1 MPHRVVI
8 RTDGAARGNPG
19 PASAGAVVIDA
30 DGDPVAARRPGAA
43 PIATVSEYLGRQTNN
58 VAEYR
63 GVLRAL
69 EVAADI
75 GAREVDLIL
84 DAKLLVEQL
93 HGRWKVKD
101 AKLQQLHAEA
111 RRRLAGFERW
121 TAVQE
126 PRARNHQADALA
138 NAAIDRALAGGPAL
152 VIRRP
157 GVPDVMGAPDAMDVP
172 DAMDAPDA
180 MDVPATRPGRAPG
193 RVQAPSLSLGLA
205 TEAELEPGFD
215 PGDAGPEPGRLV
227 VTILGSGT
235 SGGVPRIACGCAT
248 CTSTDPRDRR
258 TRASALLAY
267 GDRRVLIDAGPDL
280 RAQALAAGLD
290 RLDAVLLTHDHADA
304 VAGLDDLRYYNERS
318 GDYLDVRTYPD
329 SLAIVVDRFRYAF
342 IPGQRRFAGLP
353 MLRPAEL
360 AGPFVVGGRRF
371 VPVPIVHGDRIIA
384 GYRTGGFAYC
394 SDVKRI
400 DADGRLL
407 LRDLDVLVISALR
420 DVPHPTHQTVD
431 EALAVI
437 ADLRPRRAILTHLDH
452 DLVHAELAARL
463 PAGVEVAHDGLR
475 IELPD

>member
-1 MPHRVVI
+1 MPRHIVI

-19 PASAGAVVIDA
+19 PASAGAVLIDA
-30 DGDPVAARRPGAA
+30 DGDLAGARRPDAV

-75 GAREVDLIL
+75 GAREVELIL
-84 DAKLLVEQL
+84 DANLLVEQL
-93 HGRWKVKD
+93 HGRWKVRD
-101 AKLQQLHAEA
+101 AKLQPLHAEA

-138 NAAIDRALAGGPAL
+138 NEAIDRALAGGPAM
-152 VIRRP
+152 VVRRP
-157 GVPDVMGAPDAMDVP
+157 GAPEEA
-172 DAMDAPDA
+172 AAP
-180 MDVPATRPGRAPG
+180 APG
-193 RVQAPSLSLGLA
+193 GAGTAPLSLGLA
-205 TEAELEPGFD
+205 IEPELEPGFD
-215 PGDAGPEPGRLV
+215 PGDAGPDPGRLV

-235 SGGVPRIACGCAT
+235 SGGVPRIACGCPT
-248 CTSTDPRDRR
+248 CTSADPRDRR
-258 TRASALLAY
+258 MRASLLLAY
-267 GDRRVLIDAGPDL
+267 GDRRVLIDAGPDT
-280 RAQALAAGLD
+280 RAQALASGLD
-290 RLDAVLLTHDHADA
+290 RLDAVLLTHEHADA
-304 VAGLDDLRYYNERS
+304 VAGLDDLRRFNEIR

-329 SLAIVVDRFRYAF
+329 SLATIVDRFRYAF

-353 MLRPAEL
+353 MLRPVEL
-360 AGPFVVGGRRF
+360 AGPFAVGGRRF
-371 VPVPIVHGDRIIA
+371 VPVPVVHGDRIIA

-394 SDVKRI
+394 SDVQRI
-400 DADGRLL
+400 DPDGRIL
-407 LRDLDVLVISALR
+407 LRELDVLVISALR
-420 DVPHPTHQTVD
+420 DEPHPTHQTVD

-463 PAGVEVAHDGLR
+463 PVGVEVAFDGMR
-475 IELPD
+475 IELPI